1 MVEMFEC
8 ISEAKDVIELRKMDM
23 KDVVHVS
30 SLTCDADRAKTEIE
44 AAEIALADP
53 DDDPNWVAIRC
64 RMRGSFAALN
74 SARAYVSIELL
85 SHMMSEL
92 CKYWA
97 SAQRIDY
104 VIEPLM
110 EKNIM
115 REIDNFRYKVFRV
128 NVDAEPERMPESW
141 EPETEQETEQE
152 PEQSAVQQPA
162 PPPPVERK
170 KTKSRRTSGTRRRS
184 ASNTSQPQTTFEPQP
199 QPQPSTSTESQPQA
213 ADCRRSRRPSSRGP
227 TSNKLAEARA
237 KLNAE
242 RMKKFENRGNMYL

>member
-1 MVEMFEC
+1 MFEC

-23 KDVVHVS
+23 KDVLHVS
-30 SLTCDADRAKTEIE
+30 SLVCDADRAKAEIE

-74 SARAYVSIELL
+74 SARAYVSKELL

-97 SAQRIDY
+97 SAQPIDY

-115 REIDNFRYKVFRV
+115 REIENFRYKVFRV
-128 NVDAEPERMPESW
+128 NVDIEPKRLPESL
-141 EPETEQETEQE
+141 EHEAEQE
-152 PEQSAVQQPA
+152 PEQEPDQRVLQQPE
-162 PPPPVERK
+162 PPQPAERK
-170 KTKSRRTSGTRRRS
+170 KTKSRKTSGTRQRS
-184 ASNTSQPQTTFEPQP
+184 ESNTSQPPTSTQQPTTP
-199 QPQPSTSTESQPQA
+199 TESQPQINE
-213 ADCRRSRRPSSRGP
+213 CKRSRRPSSRGP